1 MIGAIGV
8 DIYRHD
14 FNLYPLHY
22 WRSGEAPDRQ
32 GINEIR
38 YITGLYDFFDALA
51 ADHSHLLID
60 SCASGGRRLD
70 FEMQR
75 RSLALWRSDLCWEPT
90 AEQCMTY
97 ALSLWMPL
105 HGVGSISLQPYD
117 FRSGMGSTFLTRCN
131 RTLRSGRVPPDC
143 SRNTSLSGTSLPGI
157 FIRLHR
163 TV

>member
-1 MIGAIGV
+1 MMTTTTQSKYHALQASTAQLLRSGRCGGSRC
-8 DIYRHD
+8 YRHM
-14 FNLYPLHY
+14 
-22 WRSGEAPDRQ
+22 SKV
-32 GINEIR
+32 
-38 YITGLYDFFDALA
+38 
-51 ADHSHLLID
+51 D

-117 FRSGMGSTFLTRCN
+117 LRSGMGSTFSLALNYQNPSICVDATRLLEEYQSV
-131 RTLRSGRVPPDC
+131 RHYFADLRRCKGLADE
-143 SRNTSLSGTSLPGI
+143 NK
-157 FIRLHR
+157 
-163 TV
+163 